1 MAWYWVL
8 KKLPGH
14 FTRSKVGILRVRM
27 FGTEAVEYDIH
38 FNPEP
43 GVFEQSEMADVEA
56 YWLRWA
62 AAQYVRRT
70 IHGY

>member
-1 MAWYWVL
+1 
-8 KKLPGH
+8 
-14 FTRSKVGILRVRM
+14 M